1 MGNPLRDLP
10 ALGVGVSLSLAAE
23 PDPATLAA
31 DPGGPDFVEY
41 AGRVDAESIMDE
53 VDRIHAAGVPVL
65 FHPSFINFCGTFP
78 NSTGW
83 LQTAAD
89 HIEQVKSPW
98 FAQDCAYCFRDDGFG
113 YSSQFGYFVPPV
125 FTRQSLEKAI
135 ERVQEVQSVIP
146 VPVAIEPPPLTF
158 IVGDMPLF
166 EFFGE
171 LAKSCDCAI
180 LLDMGH
186 LVSWEMAS
194 GCSVF
199 DAIDKLPCER
209 VVEVHIAG
217 GSLRQGEDGP
227 VYIDA
232 HEKNVLD
239 ETWQMLDKVLPLLP
253 EVRALCYECEGVK
266 GDRVLE
272 VLKTLRE
279 KVATSSASESLK
291 SKVLT

>member
-1 MGNPLRDLP
+1 MANPLKDLP
-10 ALGVGVSLSLAAE
+10 TLGVGVSLSLAAE
-23 PDPATLAA
+23 PDPAALAG

-41 AGRVDAESIMDE
+41 AGRVDAESVKEE
-53 VDRIHAAGVPVL
+53 VDRVHAAGVPVL

-89 HIEQVKSPW
+89 HIRQVQSPW

-125 FTRQSLEKAI
+125 FSEESLAKAI
-135 ERVQEVQSVIP
+135 ERVREVQKVIP

-158 IVGDMPLF
+158 VVGDMPLF
-166 EFFGE
+166 EFFGK
-171 LAKSCDCAI
+171 LAEATDCAI

-194 GCSVF
+194 GKSVF
-199 DAIDKLPCER
+199 DAIDKLPCDR

-217 GSLRQGEDGP
+217 GSLKQGEKGP

-232 HEKNVLD
+232 HEKTILD
-239 ETWQMLDKVLPLLP
+239 ETWHMLDNMLPLLP
-253 EVRALCYECEGVK
+253 EVRALCYECEGVA
-266 GDRVLE
+266 GDKVLAM
-272 VLKTLRE
+272 LKTLRS
-279 KVATSSASESLK
+279 KVVAASASEQLK
-291 SKVLT
+291 AKVAS